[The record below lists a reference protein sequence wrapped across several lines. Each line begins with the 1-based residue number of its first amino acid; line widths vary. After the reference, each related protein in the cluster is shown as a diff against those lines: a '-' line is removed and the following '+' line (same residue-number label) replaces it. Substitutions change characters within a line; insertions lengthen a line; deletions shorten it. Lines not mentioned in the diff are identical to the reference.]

1 MAPEARDP
9 QALDVVLVHPDLLGL
24 YGDRGNALALR
35 HRAAGHGIPVNL
47 IDATAGQPVPVG
59 ADIYLVGGGEDA
71 TMLLSHRLLVED
83 GGLRKALEGGAPCLA
98 VCAGFQ
104 MLSQEFAGPDG
115 VAREG
120 LGLLD
125 ARCARLPGKRAVGE
139 IVTRGVGPV
148 TGPITG
154 YENHQGNAVLGPNAQ
169 PLGHVEVGVGNGD
182 REMEG
187 AVQGNIVA
195 TYLHGPVLVR
205 NPLVIDHLLEL
216 ATGRALPPLEDAPVS
231 RLRRERLRAA
241 APRKRFSRR

>member
-1 MAPEARDP
+1 MAES
-9 QALDVVLVHPDLLGL
+9 LDVVLVHPDLLGL

-35 HRAAGHGIPVNL
+35 HRAAGHGIAVRL
-47 IDATAGQPVPVG
+47 LEVTAGQPVPVG

-83 GGLRKALEGGAPCLA
+83 GGLRKALEAGAPCLA

-104 MLSQEFAGPDG
+104 MLSQEFTGPDG
-115 VAREG
+115 VGREG

-125 ARCARLPGKRAVGE
+125 AHCGRLPGKRAVGE

-148 TGPITG
+148 AGPITG
-154 YENHQGNAVLGPNAQ
+154 YENHQGNAVLGAGAR
-169 PLGHVEVGVGNGD
+169 PLGQVEVGVGNGD
-182 REMEG
+182 RGTEG

-205 NPLVIDHLLEL
+205 NPLLVDHLIEL
-216 ATGRALPPLEDAPVS
+216 ATGRQLPPLEDAPVS

-241 APRKRFSRR
+241 APRRRFSRR